1 MPRPIPHPAMPAPT
15 TPAPIGPPAAPFS
28 MGDDEPGLRQ
38 CPRRLNETIQIV
50 AEGEGF
56 EPPVPF
62 QVQRFSRP
70 PVSTTHTSLRAG
82 LQHFIVFHLLNAP
95 LLPIGLSAGLNLCPV
110 IRLLWSM
117 FDTRLRLGTPPPQ
130 RHFTLTLLVI
140 GVDRGDRRLRVRGFL
155 PLKPNGDDIKKGAS
169 SAPNSK
175 TV

>member
-1 MPRPIPHPAMPAPT
+1 M
-15 TPAPIGPPAAPFS
+15 
-28 MGDDEPGLRQ
+28 
-38 CPRRLNETIQIV
+38 

-117 FDTRLRLGTPPPQ
+117 FDTRLRMGTPPPQ
-130 RHFTLTLLVI
+130 RHFSLTLLVN
-140 GVDRGDRRLRVRGFL
+140 GVGRGDRRLRVRGFL

-169 SAPNSK
+169 SAPQQQDSLGCDLL
-175 TV
+175 T

>member
-1 MPRPIPHPAMPAPT
+1 VTLPDSGISVGITVMQVLDNKSNGGGRGIRTPGTLSGTAVFKTACFNHSHITPRGFT
-15 TPAPIGPPAAPFS
+15 TFYRVPSSERTLAA
-28 MGDDEPGLRQ
+28 
-38 CPRRLNETIQIV
+38 
-50 AEGEGF
+50 
-56 EPPVPF
+56 
-62 QVQRFSRP
+62 
-70 PVSTTHTSLRAG
+70 
-82 LQHFIVFHLLNAP
+82 
-95 LLPIGLSAGLNLCPV
+95 IGLSAGLNLCPV

-130 RHFTLTLLVI
+130 RHFTLTLLVN